1 MIGGSLRGMWQWSSL
16 AGFGGYKQK
25 PDPTAGYPG
34 YPMGPMSIL
43 GIPSRA
49 EAFGT
54 SISRIVCTNKLSD
67 FQGEGMKMLNC
78 LIYLDGRE
86 ASFLLQGLEVCRAK
100 SRAVAV
106 VNAAESFSYSSPSC
120 QITEDLVNALVVMML
135 FPSELAALVYNL
147 RRTSFIRGSNI
158 GRGSKSGLARS
169 RIS

>member
-1 MIGGSLRGMWQWSSL
+1 MTVTEGPRCGQDHMTRSYDPVISVTVMPTLPLSTLNRLRFSTWEQWSSL

-25 PDPTAGYPG
+25 PDPTAGDPG

-100 SRAVAV
+100 SRAAAV
-106 VNAAESFSYSSPSC
+106 VNAAESFSYSSPRC
-120 QITEDLVNALVVMML
+120 QIAEDLVNA
-135 FPSELAALVYNL
+135 
-147 RRTSFIRGSNI
+147 
-158 GRGSKSGLARS
+158 RS
-169 RIS
+169 LS